1 MNKERICELV
11 QKINDILYNEM
22 GITTFKER
30 VILLGC
36 TAIVEKEKILHK
48 NWNDFINCLCDE
60 VSKKDNILVK
70 ELKKIK
76 PTLSDNLDNF
86 IKYVNEINFH
96 EHDVMAIFF
105 KELNKYKTKS
115 DGGQVFT
122 PQHIASFMCRLIEC
136 NKNDRILDATCG
148 SGTFLV
154 EGLKYSDEVYG
165 NELY

>member
-1 MNKERICELV
+1 MNKERICELA

-22 GITTFKER
+22 GITSFKEK

-36 TAIVEKEKILHK
+36 TAIVEKEKILNK
-48 NWNDFINCLCDE
+48 NWDDFINCLCDE
-60 VSKKDNILVK
+60 VSKKDSILVK

-86 IKYVNEINFH
+86 IKYVKEINFH
-96 EHDVMAIFF
+96 EYDVMAVFF
-105 KELNKYKTKS
+105 NELNKHKTKS

-122 PQHIASFMCRLIEC
+122 PHHIASFMCRLIEC
-136 NKNDRILDATCG
+136 NKSDRILDATCG

-154 EGLKYSDEVYG
+154 EALKYSDEVYG